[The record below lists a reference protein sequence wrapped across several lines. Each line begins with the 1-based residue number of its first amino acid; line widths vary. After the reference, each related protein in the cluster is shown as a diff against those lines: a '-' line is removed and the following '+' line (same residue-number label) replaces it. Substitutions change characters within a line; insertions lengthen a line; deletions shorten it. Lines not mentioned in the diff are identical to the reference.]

1 MASVFGFTVGG
12 VGLAEGLAGLV
23 PCGAGQPEIVEQLLL
38 LWGKGWHVGSGVSN
52 PLTLAYWFRF
62 RIPYDAEIFTFR
74 SVPSSN
80 QQAWWLDVIGREP
93 LLTPAEELEL
103 GRMIRLHQDHP
114 EPCPPGIRRRG
125 LRARDRFVRANL
137 RLVVSYVSKRCHRLT
152 RIHGTEDLIQAGN
165 LGLIQAVDK
174 FDPARGYRFST
185 YGYWWIMQSINKWI
199 DQNGRSIAIPGSH
212 SQYLGKIG
220 PATRRLEGELG
231 RLPTPAEIAEA
242 LGCSE
247 TVLAQVVENG
257 RAVGSL
263 DQVVGDGDLD
273 LGAMVASYDRTPEE
287 DEEQAERWK
296 QAEQLRNLIGRL
308 PAHHQRLLSLA
319 WGLDGVEVPRPELAQ
334 QEGLSTRRL
343 DAKLNRLQAQLATQS
358 VQLVLVAVSRVN
370 RSPRLKRQRGR
381 RPNAAEQLALI

>member
-1 MASVFGFTVGG
+1 MASIFGLTVGG
-12 VGLAEGLAGLV
+12 IGLAEGFAGLV
-23 PCGAGQPEIVEQLLL
+23 PCGAGLLEIVKQLLL

-74 SVPSSN
+74 SVASSN

-103 GRMIRLHQDHP
+103 GRMVRLWLDHP
-114 EPCPPGIRRRG
+114 ARCPPGIRRRG

-152 RIHGTEDLIQAGN
+152 RIHGMEDLIQAGN

-199 DQNGRSIAIPGSH
+199 DQNGRSITIPGSH
-212 SQYLGKIG
+212 SQYLGRIG

-231 RLPTPAEIAEA
+231 RPPTHQEIAEA

-247 TVLAQVVENG
+247 AVLAQVVENG
-257 RAVGSL
+257 RGVGSL

-273 LGAMVASYDRTPEE
+273 LGSLVASYDRTPEE

-296 QAEQLRNLIGRL
+296 QAEQLRNLISRL
-308 PAHHQRLLSLA
+308 PVHHQRLLSLA
-319 WGLDGVEVPRPELAQ
+319 WGLDGVEVPRPELAK
-334 QEGLSTRRL
+334 QEGITTRRL
-343 DAKLNRLQAQLATQS
+343 EAKLSRLQAQLATQS

-370 RSPRLKRQRGR
+370 RSPGLKRQRR
-381 RPNAAEQLALI
+381 LRPEGVQQLALI